1 MWASTTHRAPA
12 PTRPLPYLVSP
23 RPRGTNPA
31 GQPSSANLT
40 PSTTQDPAPI
50 PTPLPTST
58 LLSLTAPTAHHASP
72 PVFGALASPS
82 FSPRRRYWLPPPTTP
97 PSSSSLVPTAGST
110 ARSLIL
116 AFVDA
121 RRWPAT
127 AVFVHVT
134 PPPALHLSLLGSTA
148 LWKPTWPDVLAA
160 PRMPHP
166 TSCSAT
172 VERQHPLPLGE
183 TESRASSGR
192 GRDPEAGCGAQEEVR
207 ITRCFISH
215 SAFPGWLT

>member
-1 MWASTTHRAPA
+1 M
-12 PTRPLPYLVSP
+12 
-23 RPRGTNPA
+23 
-31 GQPSSANLT
+31 
-40 PSTTQDPAPI
+40 
-50 PTPLPTST
+50 
-58 LLSLTAPTAHHASP
+58 AHHASP

-127 AVFVHVT
+127 AVFVHMT
-134 PPPALHLSLLGSTA
+134 PPLALHLSLLGSTA

-172 VERQHPLPLGE
+172 VEHQHPLPLGE

-192 GRDPEAGCGAQEEVR
+192 GRDPEAGCGAQEGRGAPIEGVIKPGVVPR
-207 ITRCFISH
+207 FVQFLTREDLSQLQFEAAWALTNIASGTSRNTKVVIDH
-215 SAFPGWLT
+215 VIVPTFVKLLASGSDENGFSSAL